1 MKAKWRLVL
10 RLGLAWGVLA
20 LVGCAGTGELSEQR
34 ATVVSAAM
42 SQMGTPYRYGGNEPG
57 RGLDCSGLTFYA
69 HSVAGVKIPRRSWD
83 QRRDAR
89 PVSRQSPRPGDMVF
103 FQTGPGDH
111 HVGLMV
117 DSERFV
123 HASSSA
129 HQVKLAKLRTPYW
142 KAHFVGAGT
151 YLN

>member
-1 MKAKWRLVL
+1 MRTRGRAVFRF
-10 RLGLAWGVLA
+10 GLLWSVLA
-20 LVGCAGTGELSEQR
+20 LVGCAGTGGLSEQR
-34 ATVVSAAM
+34 SAVISAAI

-57 RGLDCSGLTFYA
+57 RGLDCSGLTYYA
-69 HSVAGVKIPRRSWD
+69 HRAAGVTIPRSSWD

-89 PVSRQSPRPGDMVF
+89 PVSPNSPRPGDMVF
-103 FQTGPGDH
+103 FLTGPGDH

-129 HQVKLAKLRTPYW
+129 HQVKLSDLRAPYW
-142 KAHFVGAGT
+142 KAHFVSAGT
-151 YLN
+151 YLD